1 MAFFSKLFK
10 SKTSQ
15 TTQPADKE
23 RKLGIQSIHKTEV
36 VRQDV
41 NSIPDNELLQVILA
55 DTDADYCL
63 EVLSKISNEE
73 DALTIAMQ
81 HSVAAVR
88 NAAAEKI
95 NNSALLQKLQT
106 HSKGKD
112 KTLFRFCKNRLAELR
127 AINQV
132 ENE

>member
-1 MAFFSKLFK
+1 
-10 SKTSQ
+10 
-15 TTQPADKE
+15 
-23 RKLGIQSIHKTEV
+23 
-36 VRQDV
+36 
-41 NSIPDNELLQVILA
+41 
-55 DTDADYCL
+55 
-63 EVLSKISNEE
+63 
-73 DALTIAMQ
+73 MQ

-132 ENE
+132 EKERQERIEYLLSQVRYLTRIGYQPEFSGKLDRKSTRLNSSHVRIS

>member
-1 MAFFSKLFK
+1 RLHCIATFCTFPLGLARYNEAAFTSLVRIIFMAFFSKLFK
-10 SKTSQ
+10 SKKSQ

-88 NAAAEKI
+88 
-95 NNSALLQKLQT
+95 
-106 HSKGKD
+106 
-112 KTLFRFCKNRLAELR
+112 
-127 AINQV
+127 
-132 ENE
+132 